1 MGTADL
7 IPGVSG
13 GTIAFLSGIY
23 EELLYSIK
31 LVTGKVLRT
40 ALRGQ
45 IVAAFR
51 MIPFRFLL
59 PLGIGILSAV
69 FLLANIMSWLL
80 QNYPV
85 FVWAFFFG
93 LVLASTFV
101 VARRVTSWRLAQIIG
116 FIVAAAA
123 TFLVVNA
130 VPVQTPP
137 DLWFFF
143 VSGMIAICAM
153 ILPGISG
160 SFILVLL
167 GQYERVL
174 NAVVQRDVITLAVFI
189 AGCVVGIA
197 IFSRVLTWLFR
208 EHHDISV
215 AVLSGIMLGS
225 VAKIWPWKEVTDFR
239 TNSHGDL
246 VPLADRN
253 ILPAAFDE
261 TVIFAIVLAVVGAGL
276 VLLFDRLQLLREQ
289 NRDLGDAEYEQTHE
303 GTLATPGR

>member
-31 LVTGKVLRT
+31 LVTGEVPRT

-45 IVAAFR
+45 IAVALR
-51 MIPFRFLL
+51 MVPFRFLL
-59 PLGIGILSAV
+59 PLGAGLASAV
-69 FLLANIMSWLL
+69 FLLAALMSWLL
-80 QNYPV
+80 RNYPV

-93 LVLASTFV
+93 LVLASTLV
-101 VARRVTSWRLAQIIG
+101 VARRVTSWRMGNVAG
-116 FIVAAAA
+116 FVVAAVI
-123 TFLVVNA
+123 TFLVVNS
-130 VPVQTPP
+130 VPVETPT
-137 DLWFFF
+137 DLWFIFL
-143 VSGMIAICAM
+143 SGMIAICAM

-174 NAVVQRDVITLAVFI
+174 NAVVQRDVVTILIFA
-189 AGCVVGIA
+189 AGCALGIA

-208 EHHDISV
+208 EHHNVAV

-225 VAKIWPWKEVTDFR
+225 VAKIWPWKEVTEFR
-239 TNSHGDL
+239 ANTYGEL
-246 VPLADRN
+246 VPLTDRN
-253 ILPAAFDE
+253 VLPSTFDE
-261 TVIFAIVLAVVGAGL
+261 SVIVALVLAVAGAGV
-276 VLLFDRLQLLREQ
+276 VLALDRLHLIREQ
-289 NRDLGDAEYEQTHE
+289 AGDLGDPAYEQAHE
-303 GTLATPGR
+303 ESLPSPGS